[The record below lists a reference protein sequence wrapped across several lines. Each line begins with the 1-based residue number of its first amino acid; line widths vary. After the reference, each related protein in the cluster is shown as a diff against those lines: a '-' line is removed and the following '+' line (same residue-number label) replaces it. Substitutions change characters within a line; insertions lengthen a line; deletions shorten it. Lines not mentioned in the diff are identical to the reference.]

1 MSISIPKFLI
11 NKLKKDHYEILQY
24 LIKEGYAVEDLP
36 KSLIAKKNVGEA
48 ITLAYPIQGILKYH
62 GFANA
67 DDRIAYFPSISLN
80 NACMHTV
87 TYLNFSKSLT
97 EDTVILEGVKQKG
110 NSLNRVKIAL
120 NYIRKVSNVN
130 TKALLV
136 SRNVQKFEMMEEGKG
151 LGTSASGSAALALAA
166 ASIIYNNES
175 QYISNK
181 RLISIF
187 SRYLSGS
194 GCRSATGGF
203 SLWFSHPKI
212 DPLRSYAIRLDTKKH
227 QKFIDEISLLT
238 IPIKSVIKTKEAHI
252 IAPTSLFFQSW
263 LAKRKELIFK
273 FIEALNNNDL
283 STIGLLAEYDT
294 LCLHA
299 VTMTAPNDQYILA
312 WDSDTLKVM
321 HKIRELRLNG
331 IESYYSIDTGPSLVL
346 ITHES
351 NKKKI
356 YDAIKPIIP
365 HHNILSSKIG
375 GPCKILS
382 RESPEVK
389 VLEDDIKKFIPK

>member
-1 MSISIPKFLI
+1 MSSSIPKFLI
-11 NKLKKDHYEILQY
+11 SELKKDYDEILQY
-24 LIKEGYAVEDLP
+24 LVKEGHIIEDLP
-36 KSLIAKKNVGEA
+36 KNLIAKKNVGEA

-87 TYLNFSKSLT
+87 TYLNFSKRLT
-97 EDTVILEGVKQKG
+97 EDIVVLEGVKQK
-110 NSLNRVKIAL
+110 NDSLNRVKIAL
-120 NYIRKVSNVN
+120 NYIRKVSNIN
-130 TKALLV
+130 TRALLV
-136 SRNVQKFEMMEEGKG
+136 SRNVQKIEKKEEGKG

-203 SLWFSHPKI
+203 SLWLSHPKI
-212 DPLRSYAIRLDTKKH
+212 DPLHSYAIRLDTKKH
-227 QKFIDEISLLT
+227 QKFVDKISLLT
-238 IPIKSVIKTKEAHI
+238 IPIKSVIKTKEAHA

-263 LAKRKELIFK
+263 LGKRKELIFE
-273 FIEALNNNDL
+273 FIEALNNNNL
-283 STIGLLAEYDT
+283 SAIGMLAEYDT

-299 VTMTAPNDQYILA
+299 VAMTAPNDHYILA

-321 HKIRELRLNG
+321 HKIRELRSNG
-331 IESYYSIDTGPSLVL
+331 IEVYYSIDTGPSLVL
-346 ITHES
+346 ITHKS
-351 NKKKI
+351 NKTKI

-365 HHNILSSKIG
+365 HHNLVDSKLG

-382 RESPEVK
+382 RESPEAK
-389 VLEDDIKKFIPK
+389 VLEDDIKKFSPK